1 MGMMPLCLLI
11 YTKMWTDADAIILP
25 YDSIGE
31 SSETALSLLSILP
44 PVTTISI
51 PLSCSQEEI
60 TSDFLKYSLNI
71 LSTF

>member
-44 PVTTISI
+44 SVTTISLYHCPVVRKLPQI
-51 PLSCSQEEI
+51 
-60 TSDFLKYSLNI
+60 FLNI
-71 LSTF
+71 P